1 MKYAGLLLLIGLTCS
16 TTIFGQYRKSIFVKA
31 GDDVAQAYSPN
42 GFYRFPQFTE
52 ASLYASLYN
61 VKRQGQSSMKFNYN
75 LFTDRMQYISN
86 EGDTMDMM
94 NPIRFD
100 SMVVDKTIFY
110 YKAETG
116 FLELVGTAWPIRLLS
131 KTDIK
136 LKTES
141 IGAYG
146 GSNTTSSVGMMKT
159 VMVGT
164 TMYNYKSNENITIKH
179 SVDWYWMGQDGQLM
193 KATRKNLYTL
203 LLPTK
208 ARIADDFIKQQNIK
222 FDREADLIK
231 LLVALR

>member
-1 MKYAGLLLLIGLTCS
+1 MKYTGLLLTGLICS
-16 TTIFGQYRKSIFVKA
+16 TTLIGQYRKTISVKA

-42 GFYRFPQFTE
+42 GFYRFPQFT
-52 ASLYASLYN
+52 AASLYN
-61 VKRQGQSSMKFNYN
+61 VKRKGQSSMLFNYN
-75 LFTDRMQYISN
+75 LFTDRMQFINN

-100 SMVVDKTIFY
+100 SMVIDKTIFY
-110 YKAETG
+110 YKLETG
-116 FLELVGTAWPIRLLS
+116 FLELIGTAWPIRLLS

-146 GSNTTSSVGMMKT
+146 SSNTTSSVDRMKT

-164 TMYNYKSNENITIKH
+164 TMYNYKSNENITIKQ
-179 SVDWYWMGQDGQLM
+179 SVDWYWMGADGHLM
-193 KATRKNLYTL
+193 KATRRNLSS
-203 LLPTK
+203 LLPPEK
-208 ARIADDFIKQQNIK
+208 ARIADDFIKQHNIK

>member
-1 MKYAGLLLLIGLTCS
+1 MKYTALLLLTGLICS
-16 TTIFGQYRKSIFVKA
+16 TTLFSQYRKTILVKA

-52 ASLYASLYN
+52 ASLYN
-61 VKRQGQSSMKFNYN
+61 IKRQGQSSMKFNYN
-75 LFTDRMQYISN
+75 LYTNRMQFINN

-94 NPIRFD
+94 NPLRFD
-100 SMVVDKTIFY
+100 SMVIDKTIFF
-110 YKAETG
+110 YKSETG
-116 FLELVGTAWPIRLLS
+116 FLELVGTAWPVRLLS

-146 GSNTTSSVGMMKT
+146 GSNTTSSVDRMKT
-159 VMVGT
+159 VMIGT
-164 TMYNYKSNENITIKH
+164 TMYNYKSNENITIKQA
-179 SVDWYWMGQDGQLM
+179 VDWYWMGEDGHIM
-193 KATRKNLYTL
+193 KATRRNLNTL
-203 LLPTK
+203 LSPEK
-208 ARIADDFIKQQNIK
+208 ARIADDFIKQNNIK

>member
-1 MKYAGLLLLIGLTCS
+1 MKYTALLLLTGLIFS
-16 TTIFGQYRKSIFVKA
+16 TSLFGQYRKTIMVKA

-52 ASLYASLYN
+52 ASLYN

-75 LFTDRMQYISN
+75 LFTDRMQFINN

-94 NPIRFD
+94 NPLRFD
-100 SMVVDKTIFY
+100 SMVIDKTIFF
-110 YKAETG
+110 YKSEIG
-116 FLELVGTAWPIRLLS
+116 FLELIGTAWPIRLLS

-146 GSNTTSSVGMMKT
+146 GSNSTSSVDRMKT
-159 VMVGT
+159 VVVGT
-164 TMYNYKSNENITIKH
+164 TMYNFKSNENVTIKQA
-179 SVDWYWMGQDGQLM
+179 VDWYWMGGDGHIM
-193 KATRKNLYTL
+193 KATRRNLNM
-203 LLPTK
+203 LLPPEK
-208 ARIADDFIKQQNIK
+208 ARIADDYIKQNNIK

>member
-1 MKYAGLLLLIGLTCS
+1 MKYTGLLLLTGLFL
-16 TTIFGQYRKSIFVKA
+16 TTTLLGQYRKTIFVKA

-42 GFYRFPQFTE
+42 GFYRFPQFT
-52 ASLYASLYN
+52 AASLYN
-61 VKRQGQSSMKFNYN
+61 VKRQGQSSMLFNYN
-75 LFTDRMQYISN
+75 LFTDRMQYINN

-100 SMVVDKTIFY
+100 SMEVDKTIFY
-110 YKAETG
+110 YKSETG
-116 FLELVGTAWPIRLLS
+116 FLELIGTAWPVRLLS

-164 TMYNYKSNENITIKH
+164 TMYNYKSNENITIKQ
-179 SVDWYWMGQDGQLM
+179 SVDWYWMGAEGLLM
-193 KATRKNLYTL
+193 KATRRNLSTL
-203 LLPTK
+203 LPPEK
-208 ARIADDFIKQQNIK
+208 ARIADDFIKKHNIK